1 MYIHVRIAS
10 IATSGEKPNIII
22 FDLKTLKK
30 KKTLNTSNSNEYDGI
45 FGNGCISLQ
54 ITEDERTLIAL
65 SDKSNITTN
74 SNNNNTIQSLSIW
87 NWPKSKLITSFV
99 VSSTNSNYT
108 FRKISIYSIPPTTNA
123 PTTTASSSNST
134 SSSNNNTNNI
144 NTIICV
150 YGDSIIHFYSYT
162 DTTNNITLLY
172 EHLLKNDV
180 PTCCTWLT
188 GNSSNYIEHCI
199 IGTNKGDLLI
209 FNKNR
214 LLFRVSALEIISQ
227 NSMNTSNISSLEICS
242 LVTYRDIII
251 IGTSDGYLYFYQF
264 TISNNNSTTN
274 NSGNSSGNNSGNIT
288 QSILTK
294 SQIQYIHN
302 INITDHLSSSTTLTT
317 TTPTSIICLA
327 ITPNATTLTMLT
339 SDRQIC
345 SIRLPIHLLELS
357 PEDIYYTTTPTH
369 RNNILSIDICSRKPL
384 LVSYSEDHTLKLI
397 NYKTHNILLTK
408 DLLEDAYAITLHPS
422 GLHIVIAYHDKVRIY
437 HILVEEIK
445 LCKEVSVKACK
456 QCSFSPGGRLL
467 ALAHGSMISVLG
479 KA

>member
-1 MYIHVRIAS
+1 MYRIAS
-10 IATSGEKPNIII
+10 IATSGDKPNIII

-30 KKTLNTSNSNEYDGI
+30 KKTLNTNNSNEYDGI

-54 ITEDERTLIAL
+54 MTEDEKTLIAL
-65 SDKSNITTN
+65 SDKSNN
-74 SNNNNTIQSLSIW
+74 NNNNNTVQTLSIW

-99 VSSTNSNYT
+99 VSSTNSNYK
-108 FRKISIYSIPPTTNA
+108 FRKVSIYSTT
-123 PTTTASSSNST
+123 PTTTTVTSSNSISSNSV
-134 SSSNNNTNNI
+134 SSSNNNTNNS

-150 YGDSIIHFYSYT
+150 YGDNIIHFYSYT
-162 DTTNNITLLY
+162 DTTNSITLLY
-172 EHLLKNDV
+172 EHILKNDI
-180 PTCCTWLT
+180 PTCCIWLT
-188 GNSSNYIEHCI
+188 GTYIEHCI
-199 IGTNKGDLLI
+199 IGTNKGDLLV
-209 FNKNR
+209 FNKQK

-227 NSMNTSNISSLEICS
+227 NSTSTGNTSSSLEICS

-251 IGTSDGYLYFYQF
+251 IGSSDGCLYFYQL
-264 TISNNNSTTN
+264 TATTN
-274 NSGNSSGNNSGNIT
+274 NSSNSNNSGNIT

-294 SQIQYIHN
+294 AQIQYIHN
-302 INITDHLSSSTTLTT
+302 INITDHLSTTTLTT
-317 TTPTSIICLA
+317 TTPTSITCLA
-327 ITPNATTLTMLT
+327 LTPTATTLTMLT

-345 SIRLPIHLLELS
+345 SIHLPIHLQELS

-369 RNNILSIDICSRKPL
+369 RSNILSIDICSRKPL

-397 NYKTHNILLTK
+397 DYKTHNILLTK

-437 HILVEEIK
+437 HILVDDIK
-445 LCKEVSVKACK
+445 LCKEVSVKGCK
-456 QCSFSPGGRLL
+456 QCMFSPGGRLL

>member
-1 MYIHVRIAS
+1 MYRIAS
-10 IATSGEKPNIII
+10 IATSGDKPNIII

-30 KKTLNTSNSNEYDGI
+30 KKTLNTTNSNEYDGI

-54 ITEDERTLIAL
+54 MTEDEKTLIAL
-65 SDKSNITTN
+65 SDKSTPTNTTTPTN
-74 SNNNNTIQSLSIW
+74 SNNTVQTLSIW

-99 VSSTNSNYT
+99 VSTTNSNYT
-108 FRKISIYSIPPTTNA
+108 FRKVSIYPTPPTPTTN
-123 PTTTASSSNST
+123 TTTNTTTSSNSV
-134 SSSNNNTNNI
+134 SSSNNNNNTN

-150 YGDSIIHFYSYT
+150 YGNNIIHFYSYT

-172 EHLLKNDV
+172 EHILKNDI
-180 PTCCTWLT
+180 PTCCIWL
-188 GNSSNYIEHCI
+188 GGSYIEHCI
-199 IGTNKGDLLI
+199 ISTNKGDLLV
-209 FNKNR
+209 FNKSR

-227 NSMNTSNISSLEICS
+227 NSTSTGNISSSLEISS
-242 LVTYRDIII
+242 LVTYRDILI
-251 IGTSDGYLYFYQF
+251 IGSSDGCLYFYQL
-264 TISNNNSTTN
+264 TATTNTNNNNS
-274 NSGNSSGNNSGNIT
+274 NNSGNIT

-302 INITDHLSSSTTLTT
+302 INITDHLSSSSTLTT
-317 TTPTSIICLA
+317 IIPTSITCLA
-327 ITPNATTLTMLT
+327 LTPTATTLTMLT

-345 SIRLPIHLLELS
+345 SIHLPIHLSELC

-369 RNNILSIDICSRKPL
+369 RSNILSIDICSRKPL
-384 LVSYSEDHTLKLI
+384 LASYSEDHTLKLI
-397 NYKTHNILLTK
+397 NYKTHTILFTK

-437 HILVEEIK
+437 HILVEDIK

-456 QCSFSPGGRLL
+456 QCMFSPGGRLL